1 MEVTGKMVLM
11 LQMQPNDANAETVR
25 DYLIR
30 LLILVWRD
38 GEGFDGKR
46 PFGNSGWE
54 HELFTT
60 LAKAGLIQSSSDE
73 FDYYDFDRSAG
84 RDLIELAI
92 NELG

>member
-1 MEVTGKMVLM
+1 MEVTGKLVLM
-11 LQMQPNDANAETVR
+11 LHMQPNDANAETVR

-60 LAKAGLIQSSSDE
+60 LAKAGLIQASSDE
-73 FDYYDFDRSAG
+73 DDYYDFDRSAG